1 MENSPN
7 CYERLTMAITM
18 SKSTDKLMI
27 INDMLER
34 LPVNK
39 IKTITI
45 SWVEL
50 EDIPVPNVLV
60 EMFETAEDKVDE
72 TDPD

>member
-1 MENSPN
+1 
-7 CYERLTMAITM
+7 MAITM

>member
-1 MENSPN
+1 
-7 CYERLTMAITM
+7 M

>member
-1 MENSPN
+1 LENSPN